1 MLGHPRDHAGDV
13 ELRRGERSG
22 GAKSVVRADGAS
34 AVCGELQQKRPALAT
49 LRGLDESAGV
59 QMHDDRPRRRRGEVP
74 VHVEPVRA
82 RRARSG
88 GRASA
93 RRRGVGGRTAAGCR
107 GARRVRIVRPA
118 WAMSRASTP
127 AIATALRERRGG
139 PYRVRAGRGG
149 RATAPRRGRA
159 RPASTRRRPPAVAVG
174 SGASSLI
181 TSRAADPAKTASST
195 SGISL
200 PVTVCITPGIRTAT
214 TAPSGPV

>member
-127 AIATALRERRGG
+127 AIATALSESVVEVLIECGLGAAGAQLHPEEAERDQRRHGDARRRRGG
-139 PYRVRAGRGG
+139 
-149 RATAPRRGRA
+149 
-159 RPASTRRRPPAVAVG
+159 VG
-174 SGASSLI
+174 PSSLI